1 MLEYLDTLESWA
13 ESGKKILLARV
24 IKAKGSSPRPIGSVM
39 LVNNDGN
46 ILGSVSGGCVEG
58 EVVKKSF
65 EIFGGDKESLNVGFG
80 VSDEEAWSVG
90 LPCGGG
96 IFTFLQT
103 IDFSDDLWTCL
114 KSNLRSNTACAL
126 VTTLDD
132 GSCAN
137 TLFTFEGKETVG
149 TPLNLWAEVEE
160 AYEQRA
166 NKVIEKG
173 GVSFFIHLFPRKP
186 ILLVIGAAHITADLV
201 ALANDFGFETVV
213 IDPRGFFTK
222 NTVFQ
227 SPPSQILTDYPSEVL
242 DRFPMD
248 NYTYCAILSHDPK
261 VDDNAIEYLLKTDV
275 GYIGA
280 LGSRKRHERRR
291 KKLIEQGYSVE
302 TVDRIHGPIGEP
314 IHSITAK
321 EIALAIMSQIVKV
334 KNQYQREFLKER

>member
-1 MLEYLDTLESWA
+1 
-13 ESGKKILLARV
+13 
-24 IKAKGSSPRPIGSVM
+24 
-39 LVNNDGN
+39 
-46 ILGSVSGGCVEG
+46 
-58 EVVKKSF
+58 
-65 EIFGGDKESLNVGFG
+65 
-80 VSDEEAWSVG
+80 
-90 LPCGGG
+90 
-96 IFTFLQT
+96 
-103 IDFSDDLWTCL
+103 
-114 KSNLRSNTACAL
+114 ACAL

-137 TLFTFEGKETVG
+137 TLFTFDGKETVG
-149 TPLNLWAEVEE
+149 APLNLWVEVEE

-173 GVSFFIHLFPRKP
+173 GVSYFIHLFPRKP

-201 ALANDFGFETVV
+201 AMANDFGFETVV
-213 IDPRGFFTK
+213 IDPRGFFTN

-261 VDDNAIEYLLKTDV
+261 VDDNAIEYLLKTEV

-334 KNQYQREFLKER
+334 KNQYQREFLKAR